1 MNTDY
6 AGIYDRIIEHH
17 PGYNAAEWSPGFK
30 SVLRY
35 GEKLRALRGRSLDV
49 GCGVGFVV
57 QLMSTPLFGF
67 DSFGCD
73 ISREAVGRARERL
86 GDDSG
91 RRVRLIESDGV
102 LPFDDESFDVVTCF
116 DVLEHLDEADVVRLR
131 DELKRVRRPSGATL
145 VSVSLRPAGSE
156 DHHGD
161 NLHRTV
167 HPIQFWIDCFEPD
180 ETIIDHGLQQG
191 MMYFGPRG

>member
-6 AGIYDRIIEHH
+6 AGIYDRIIEQH
-17 PGYNAAEWSPGFK
+17 PGYNAAEWSPGFR

-57 QLMSTPLFGF
+57 QLMSSPLFGF
-67 DSFGCD
+67 ESFGCD
-73 ISREAVGRARERL
+73 ISSEAVGRARQRL
-86 GDDSG
+86 GDG
-91 RRVRLIESDGV
+91 AERRVRLIESDGV
-102 LPFDDESFDVVTCF
+102 LPFGDAEFEVVTCF
-116 DVLEHLDEADVVRLR
+116 DVLEHLDEPDVVRLR
-131 DELKRVRRPSGATL
+131 DELKRVRKPKGVSL

-156 DHHGD
+156 DHNGD

-167 HPIQFWIDCFEPD
+167 QPIQFWIDCFQPD

-191 MMYFGPRG
+191 MMFFGPRD